1 MSTMGTMERA
11 NFRPST
17 AASRPAASRLAAS
30 AIVAATMLVYLNA
43 FGNAFLWDDRFLVVD
58 NPAIKHWG
66 NIARIFTHALFPEG
80 IRSRYYRPL
89 QTLTY
94 LVDYQPRPLR

>member
-1 MSTMGTMERA
+1 MCSALSVEVRDPA
-11 NFRPST
+11 VALESPSP
-17 AASRPAASRLAAS
+17 SRQPAASRLAAS
-30 AIVAATMLVYLNA
+30 VIVGATVLVYLNA

-58 NPAIKHWG
+58 NTAIKHWG

-80 IRSRYYRPL
+80 IQSPYYRPL

-94 LVDYQPRPLR
+94 LVDYQ

>member
-1 MSTMGTMERA
+1 M
-11 NFRPST
+11 
-17 AASRPAASRLAAS
+17 
-30 AIVAATMLVYLNA
+30 AATVLVYLNA

-80 IRSRYYRPL
+80 IQSRYYRPL

-94 LVDYQPRPLR
+94 LVDYWRRSSSRAMPGPPSGGTPRELCPDP